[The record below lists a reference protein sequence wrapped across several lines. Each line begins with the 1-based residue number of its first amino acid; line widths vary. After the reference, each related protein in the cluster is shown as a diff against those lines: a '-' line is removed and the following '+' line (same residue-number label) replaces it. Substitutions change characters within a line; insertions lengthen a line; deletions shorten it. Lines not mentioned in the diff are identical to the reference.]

1 MSCMTESR
9 GPAGIE
15 VHDFGKLNPT
25 PRQPNGLE
33 IVHDPDISHENTK
46 IVGVGSSG
54 LLPLRG
60 FVTSCDR
67 FGGACG

>member
-9 GPAGIE
+9 GPAGID
-15 VHDFGKLNPT
+15 VHDFDEMT
-25 PRQPNGLE
+25 PPGEPNGLE

-46 IVGVGSSG
+46 IVGVGSSA

-67 FGGACG
+67 VGGACG